1 MATIKL
7 AWYNLENLFEP
18 QQHPELKNE
27 WTQAH
32 YQKKV
37 SNLSSVISELHNN
50 GPDLLGVCEI
60 QSEKVLNDIVSL
72 LPNSADYSIV
82 HHDSPDIRMIDV
94 GFIYRK
100 SVLSAPKAI
109 AYNIRKR
116 YPTRDILVVTFA
128 VNNGTTLN
136 IVGNH
141 WPARSG
147 GQYESEPY
155 RIMVAENCAWIV
167 EQFYQKDPD
176 SNIIVLGDFNDE
188 PFNRSMQEYLFA
200 IRNRARVQARKNS
213 KKARPYLY
221 NLSWSLMDQPTPGTF
236 YYSKN
241 PAGWNMLDQIMVSKG
256 VLTGKNGLEV
266 DEDSMEIFRPKRIRK
281 GSKPKPYR
289 KKKNKWIVGFSDHF
303 PVIAKVKIL

>member
-1 MATIKL
+1 
-7 AWYNLENLFEP
+7 
-18 QQHPELKNE
+18 
-27 WTQAH
+27 
-32 YQKKV
+32 
-37 SNLSSVISELHNN
+37 
-50 GPDLLGVCEI
+50 
-60 QSEKVLNDIVSL
+60 
-72 LPNSADYSIV
+72 
-82 HHDSPDIRMIDV
+82 MIDV
-94 GFIYRK
+94 GFIYRE

-128 VNNGTTLN
+128 VKNGTTLN

-188 PFNRSMQEYLFA
+188 PFNRSIQEYLFA

-266 DEDSMEIFRPKRIRK
+266 DEDSMEIFRPKRIRE
-281 GSKPKPYR
+281 GSNPKPYR

-303 PVIAKVKIL
+303 PVITKVKIL